1 MIDRMKPRTFNRRQV
16 LALGAAA
23 AGIAAAKLPG
33 AEAAAPNKGGRIRMG
48 LTSSSTADSLDPATW
63 SSSIM
68 QIGFSGGVYN
78 CLSEVAENG
87 ELIPELAEGW
97 EASSAGG
104 AKTWIFRLRKGV
116 EFHNGKTMDAED
128 VIASINYHRGENS
141 KSAAKSIVAAIADI
155 RADGKDT
162 VVFEL
167 STANADF
174 PFLLS
179 DYHLVIAPANGGNP
193 DWQAAIGT
201 GGYRIVEN
209 EPGVRLSLKRQPN
222 YWKADRAHFDEAE
235 LIAIGDITARQ
246 TALITGKVDVI
257 NKVDLRTVHLLQ
269 REGIVIEEVT
279 GTQHISMPMNST
291 LAPFDNNDVRLAL
304 KLAIDREALVR
315 TILRGH
321 ERVAN
326 DHPISPS
333 NRYFAAALPQRTYD
347 PDKARYHLN

>member
-1 MIDRMKPRTFNRRQV
+1 MIDRMKPLAFNRRQV

-179 DYHLVIAPANGGNP
+179 DYHSPRRTEATPIGRRRLE
-193 DWQAAIGT
+193 QAAIASSRT
-201 GGYRIVEN
+201 
-209 EPGVRLSLKRQPN
+209 S
-222 YWKADRAHFDEAE
+222 RASAF
-235 LIAIGDITARQ
+235 
-246 TALITGKVDVI
+246 
-257 NKVDLRTVHLLQ
+257 
-269 REGIVIEEVT
+269 
-279 GTQHISMPMNST
+279 P
-291 LAPFDNNDVRLAL
+291 
-304 KLAIDREALVR
+304 
-315 TILRGH
+315 
-321 ERVAN
+321 
-326 DHPISPS
+326 
-333 NRYFAAALPQRTYD
+333 
-347 PDKARYHLN
+347 